1 MVAVVQLVRA
11 SDCGSECRGFE
22 SHLPP
27 IRSSSS
33 ELLFLFPPISQAHS
47 QAHPAHSQA
56 HPAHSRAHPTH
67 YQHHPAHSQAHPAH
81 SQAHPAHSRAHP
93 THYQHHPAHSRA
105 HPTHSRAH
113 PVYIQ
118 APTPPHRHRPR
129 KMRKHP
135 TPPGAHPGK
144 AGGRPDKTGEYLHAA
159 ADHLGRRASDDTSF
173 RIVRNS
179 HPYRPIRTSA
189 PSDTRQ
195 Q

>member
-33 ELLFLFPPISQAHS
+33 ELLFLFPPISQVRS
-47 QAHPAHSQA
+47 QAHPT
-56 HPAHSRAHPTH
+56 HSRAHPANCRAHLKH
-67 YQHHPAHSQAHPAH
+67 YQHHPTHCRAHPA
-81 SQAHPAHSRAHP
+81 
-93 THYQHHPAHSRA
+93 
-105 HPTHSRAH
+105 HSRAH

-118 APTPPHRHRPR
+118 APTPSHRHRPR
-129 KMRKHP
+129 KTRKHP
-135 TPPGAHPGK
+135 TPPGAHPSEAGGYLGEAGGYLGK
-144 AGGRPDKTGEYLHAA
+144 AGGRPGKTGKYLHAA

-173 RIVRNS
+173 RIGRNS

>member
-33 ELLFLFPPISQAHS
+33 ELLFLFPPISQARS
-47 QAHPAHSQA
+47 QAHPA
-56 HPAHSRAHPTH
+56 R
-67 YQHHPAHSQAHPAH
+67 
-81 SQAHPAHSRAHP
+81 
-93 THYQHHPAHSRA
+93 SRA
-105 HPTHSRAH
+105 HPTHSRANLTHYQHHPTHCRAH

-118 APTPPHRHRPR
+118 APTPSHRHRPR
-129 KMRKHP
+129 KTRKHP
-135 TPPGAHPGK
+135 TPPGAHPSEARGYLGEAGGYLGK
-144 AGGRPDKTGEYLHAA
+144 AGGRPSKTGGYLHAA

-173 RIVRNS
+173 RIGRNE

>member
-33 ELLFLFPPISQAHS
+33 ELLFLFPTISQARSQAHSSHCRAHPAHCQAHPTHS
-47 QAHPAHSQA
+47 QAHPTHSQA
-56 HPAHSRAHPTH
+56 HP
-67 YQHHPAHSQAHPAH
+67 
-81 SQAHPAHSRAHP
+81 
-93 THYQHHPAHSRA
+93 
-105 HPTHSRAH
+105 
-113 PVYIQ
+113 VYNQ
-118 APTPPHRHRPR
+118 VPTPPHRHRPR
-129 KMRKHP
+129 KTRKLP
-135 TPPGAHPGK
+135 TPPGVYPGKAGGYLGK
-144 AGGRPDKTGEYLHAA
+144 AGGRPGKTGEYLHAA
-159 ADHLGRRASDDTSF
+159 ADHLGRRVSDDTSF
-173 RIVRNS
+173 RIGRNA

>member
-33 ELLFLFPPISQAHS
+33 ELLFLFPPISQARSRAHPARSRAHPTHS
-47 QAHPAHSQA
+47 QAHPTHSQA
-56 HPAHSRAHPTH
+56 HPAHSRAHLTH
-67 YQHHPAHSQAHPAH
+67 YQHHP
-81 SQAHPAHSRAHP
+81 
-93 THYQHHPAHSRA
+93 THCR
-105 HPTHSRAH
+105 TH

-118 APTPPHRHRPR
+118 APTPSHRHRPR

-135 TPPGAHPGK
+135 TPPGAHPSEAGGYLGK
-144 AGGRPDKTGEYLHAA
+144 AGGRPGKTGGYLHAA

-179 HPYRPIRTSA
+179 YPYRLIRTSA

>member
-33 ELLFLFPPISQAHS
+33 ELLFLFPPISQARS
-47 QAHPAHSQA
+47 Q
-56 HPAHSRAHPTH
+56 
-67 YQHHPAHSQAHPAH
+67 
-81 SQAHPAHSRAHP
+81 AHP

-105 HPTHSRAH
+105 HPARSRAH

-129 KMRKHP
+129 KTRKHP
-135 TPPGAHPGK
+135 TPPGAHPSEAGGNLGK
-144 AGGRPDKTGEYLHAA
+144 AGGRPGKTGGYLHAA

-173 RIVRNS
+173 RIGRNS

>member
-33 ELLFLFPPISQAHS
+33 ELLFLFPPISQARS
-47 QAHPAHSQA
+47 Q
-56 HPAHSRAHPTH
+56 
-67 YQHHPAHSQAHPAH
+67 
-81 SQAHPAHSRAHP
+81 AHP

-105 HPTHSRAH
+105 HPARSRAH

-129 KMRKHP
+129 KTRKHP
-135 TPPGAHPGK
+135 TPSGAHPSK
-144 AGGRPDKTGEYLHAA
+144 AGGYLGEAGGPDKAGGYLHAA
-159 ADHLGRRASDDTSF
+159 ADHLRRRVSDDTSI
-173 RIVRNS
+173 RIGRNA

>member
-33 ELLFLFPPISQAHS
+33 ELLFLFPPISQARS
-47 QAHPAHSQA
+47 QAYPAHSQ
-56 HPAHSRAHPTH
+56 
-67 YQHHPAHSQAHPAH
+67 
-81 SQAHPAHSRAHP
+81 
-93 THYQHHPAHSRA
+93 
-105 HPTHSRAH
+105 AH

-129 KMRKHP
+129 KTRKHP
-135 TPPGAHPGK
+135 TPSGAHPGK
-144 AGGRPDKTGEYLHAA
+144 AGGYLGKAGGYLDEAGGYLHTT
-159 ADHLGRRASDDTSF
+159 ADHLGRHVSDDTSI
-173 RIVRNS
+173 RIGRNA

>member
-33 ELLFLFPPISQAHS
+33 ELLFLFPPISQARS
-47 QAHPAHSQA
+47 RA

-67 YQHHPAHSQAHPAH
+67 YQHHPA
-81 SQAHPAHSRAHP
+81 
-93 THYQHHPAHSRA
+93 Y
-105 HPTHSRAH
+105 SRAH

-118 APTPPHRHRPR
+118 APTPSHRHRPR
-129 KMRKHP
+129 KTRKHP
-135 TPPGAHPGK
+135 TPSGAHPSEAGGYLGK
-144 AGGRPDKTGEYLHAA
+144 ARGRPGKTGGYLHAA

-179 HPYRPIRTSA
+179 HPYRLIRASNDGHHTA
-189 PSDTRQ
+189 EHTHNQCLADR
-195 Q
+195 

>member
-33 ELLFLFPPISQAHS
+33 ELLFLFPPISQARS
-47 QAHPAHSQA
+47 QAHPTHCRAHLM
-56 HPAHSRAHPTH
+56 HSRAHPAH
-67 YQHHPAHSQAHPAH
+67 YQHHP
-81 SQAHPAHSRAHP
+81 
-93 THYQHHPAHSRA
+93 THCRD
-105 HPTHSRAH
+105 H

-118 APTPPHRHRPR
+118 APTPSHRHRPR

-135 TPPGAHPGK
+135 TPSEAHPGEAGGYLGK
-144 AGGRPDKTGEYLHAA
+144 AGGYLHTT
-159 ADHLGRRASDDTSF
+159 ADHLGRRVSDETSI
-173 RIVRNS
+173 RIGRNS

>member
-33 ELLFLFPPISQAHS
+33 ELLFLFPPISQARS
-47 QAHPAHSQA
+47 RAHPAR
-56 HPAHSRAHPTH
+56 SRAHPTH
-67 YQHHPAHSQAHPAH
+67 SRAHPAR
-81 SQAHPAHSRAHP
+81 SWAHPPHSRAHL
-93 THYQHHPAHSRA
+93 TLYQHHPAHSRA
-105 HPTHSRAH
+105 HPTHSH
-113 PVYIQ
+113 P
-118 APTPPHRHRPR
+118 PTPSHRHRPR
-129 KMRKHP
+129 KTRKHP
-135 TPPGAHPGK
+135 TPSGAHPSEAGGYLGK
-144 AGGRPDKTGEYLHAA
+144 AGGRPGKTGGYLHAA
-159 ADHLGRRASDDTSF
+159 ADHLGRRASSDTSF
-173 RIVRNS
+173 RIGRNE

>member
-33 ELLFLFPPISQAHS
+33 ELLFLFPPISQARS
-47 QAHPAHSQA
+47 QAHPAHC
-56 HPAHSRAHPTH
+56 
-67 YQHHPAHSQAHPAH
+67 QHHPAHC
-81 SQAHPAHSRAHP
+81 
-93 THYQHHPAHSRA
+93 
-105 HPTHSRAH
+105 RAH

-118 APTPPHRHRPR
+118 APTPSHRHRPR
-129 KMRKHP
+129 KTRKHP
-135 TPPGAHPGK
+135 TPSGAHPSEAGGYLGKAGGRLGK
-144 AGGRPDKTGEYLHAA
+144 AGGRPGKTGEYLHTT
-159 ADHLGRRASDDTSF
+159 ADHLGRRVSDDTSI
-173 RIVRNS
+173 RIGRNA

>member
-33 ELLFLFPPISQAHS
+33 ELLFLFPPISQAR
-47 QAHPAHSQA
+47 
-56 HPAHSRAHPTH
+56 SRAHP
-67 YQHHPAHSQAHPAH
+67 A
-81 SQAHPAHSRAHP
+81 R
-93 THYQHHPAHSRA
+93 SRA

-129 KMRKHP
+129 KTRKHP
-135 TPPGAHPGK
+135 TPPGAHPSKAGGYLGK
-144 AGGRPDKTGEYLHAA
+144 AGGYLHAA

>member
-33 ELLFLFPPISQAHS
+33 ELLLLFPPISQARS
-47 QAHPAHSQA
+47 QAHPTHSRAHPTHSQA
-56 HPAHSRAHPTH
+56 HPAHSRT
-67 YQHHPAHSQAHPAH
+67 
-81 SQAHPAHSRAHP
+81 
-93 THYQHHPAHSRA
+93 
-105 HPTHSRAH
+105 H

-118 APTPPHRHRPR
+118 APTPSHRHRPR
-129 KMRKHP
+129 KTRKLP
-135 TPPGAHPGK
+135 TPPGTHPSEAGGYLGKTGGRPGK
-144 AGGRPDKTGEYLHAA
+144 AGGYLHAA

-173 RIVRNS
+173 RIGRNS
-179 HPYRPIRTSA
+179 LPYRPIRTSA